1 MRILSYVLTVY
12 IYWFHLINMLGLCH
26 GIKLQR
32 LFKDIHGLDERLE
45 FNSYLKKL
53 FNIIMGVSGKYFWYT
68 VFGWKS

>member
-1 MRILSYVLTVY
+1 
-12 IYWFHLINMLGLCH
+12 MLGLCH

-53 FNIIMGVSGKYFWYT
+53 FNIIMGVSGKYF
-68 VFGWKS
+68 